1 LQPAAQGWGEDELLR
16 GLRVA
21 FLVAAALLLVILPV
35 GEVTVL
41 LALFV
46 AVDLAAAAL
55 LLQRSETPQSHPVV
69 PLDGDAAKLAL
80 LRRTVPALRMR
91 RPPATVEAQV
101 LWRHA
106 AEKHRQRREVAWS
119 KLR

>member
-1 LQPAAQGWGEDELLR
+1 MLP

-21 FLVAAALLLVILPV
+21 FLVAAVLLLVILPV

-55 LLQRSETPQSHPVV
+55 LLRPDAPQPNNSIVA
-69 PLDGDAAKLAL
+69 LDGDAASVAL
-80 LRRTVPALRMR
+80 LRRTVPVLRMR
-91 RPPATVEAQV
+91 RPAATVEAQV
-101 LWRHA
+101 LWRQA
-106 AEKHRQRREVAWS
+106 AEKHRQRRGIAWS
-119 KLR
+119 KHR